1 MCRAIILNYIMR
13 NLSGRILQFQHIM
26 CFRASLYLENGCYR
40 TLYNIRL
47 SRNIVVFLST
57 TILIML
63 YPIKNLHN
71 PPAIRYSRANS
82 TAPLWQSAFLSTII
96 CCRSVFFK
104 SMQCAALR
112 ILLLKQNGILIKE
125 NRVGQQAL

>member
-1 MCRAIILNYIMR
+1 MYRAIILNYIMR

-26 CFRASLYLENGCYR
+26 CSRASLYLENGCYR
-40 TLYNIRL
+40 TLYKIRF
-47 SRNIVVFLST
+47 IVVLLST

-71 PPAIRYSRANS
+71 PRAIRYSRANS